1 MIDVIEIINS
11 LGKTAD
17 MLVENKLIPE
27 EKFEFAFEGYSRFSV
42 EPETGLT
49 LVFDIIS
56 TVLISVQFTL
66 INTVDDT
73 GTYSGDMPAPF
84 LHKMNKAIVRA
95 FMGEP
100 DYSSGPERIPV
111 IGLVGGFDAYT
122 RKLND
127 QYPNT
132 EIRFLYQTDLRVD
145 ALLFEQSV
153 NND

>member
-1 MIDVIEIINS
+1 MTDIIAIINS
-11 LGKTAD
+11 LGKTVD
-17 MLVENKLIPE
+17 ILVENKLISAG
-27 EKFEFAFEGYSRFSV
+27 KFEFAFEGSSRFSV

-49 LVFDIIS
+49 LVFDAIS
-56 TVLISVQFTL
+56 KVLISVQFTL

-84 LHKMNKAIVRA
+84 LHQMDKVTVRA

-100 DYSSGPERIPV
+100 DSSSGPERIPV
-111 IGLVGGFDAYT
+111 IGLIGGFDAYT

-127 QYPNT
+127 QYPNI
-132 EIRFLYQTDLRVD
+132 EIRFLYQSDLRVD
-145 ALLFEQSV
+145 ALLFERPV

>member
-1 MIDVIEIINS
+1 MTDVIAIINS

-17 MLVENKLIPE
+17 MLVENKLIPAG
-27 EKFEFAFEGYSRFSV
+27 KFEFAFEGSSRFSV
-42 EPETGLT
+42 EPEAGLT
-49 LVFDIIS
+49 LVFDAIS
-56 TVLISVQFTL
+56 KVLISVQFTL
-66 INTVDDT
+66 INTFDDT
-73 GTYSGDMPAPF
+73 GTYSGDMPTPF
-84 LHKMNKAIVRA
+84 LHQMDKVTVRA

-100 DYSSGPERIPV
+100 DSSSGPERIPV
-111 IGLVGGFDAYT
+111 IGLIGGFDAYT

>member
-17 MLVENKLIPE
+17 MLVENKLIPAG
-27 EKFEFAFEGYSRFSV
+27 KFEFTFEGSSRFSV
-42 EPETGLT
+42 EPEAGLT
-49 LVFDIIS
+49 LVFDAIS
-56 TVLISVQFTL
+56 KVLISVQFTL

-84 LHKMNKAIVRA
+84 LHQMDKVTVRA

-100 DYSSGPERIPV
+100 DSSSGPERIPV
-111 IGLVGGFDAYT
+111 IGLIGGFDAYT

>member
-1 MIDVIEIINS
+1 MTDVIAIINS

-17 MLVENKLIPE
+17 MLVENKLIPAG
-27 EKFEFAFEGYSRFSV
+27 KFEFAFEGSSRFSV
-42 EPETGLT
+42 EPEAGLT
-49 LVFDIIS
+49 LVFDAIS
-56 TVLISVQFTL
+56 KVLISVQFTL

-84 LHKMNKAIVRA
+84 LHQMDKVTVRA

-100 DYSSGPERIPV
+100 DSSSGPERVPV
-111 IGLVGGFDAYT
+111 IGLIGGFDAYT

-132 EIRFLYQTDLRVD
+132 EIRFLYQSDLRVD
-145 ALLFEQSV
+145 ALLFEQPV

>member
-1 MIDVIEIINS
+1 MTDVIAIINS

-17 MLVENKLIPE
+17 MLVENKLIPAG
-27 EKFEFAFEGYSRFSV
+27 KFEFAFEGSSRFSV
-42 EPETGLT
+42 EPEAGLT
-49 LVFDIIS
+49 LVFDAIS
-56 TVLISVQFTL
+56 KVLISVQFTL

-84 LHKMNKAIVRA
+84 LHQMDKVTVRA

-100 DYSSGPERIPV
+100 DSSSGPERVPV
-111 IGLVGGFDAYT
+111 IGLIGGFDAYT

-132 EIRFLYQTDLRVD
+132 EIRFLYQSDLRVD
-145 ALLFEQSV
+145 ALLFEQLV

>member
-42 EPETGLT
+42 EPEAGLT
-49 LVFDIIS
+49 LVFDAIS
-56 TVLISVQFTL
+56 KVLISVQFTL

-84 LHKMNKAIVRA
+84 LHKMNKSIVRE

-100 DYSSGPERIPV
+100 DYSGGPERIPV
-111 IGLVGGFDAYT
+111 IGLIGGFDAYT

>member
-1 MIDVIEIINS
+1 M
-11 LGKTAD
+11 
-17 MLVENKLIPE
+17 MM
-27 EKFEFAFEGYSRFSV
+27 
-42 EPETGLT
+42 
-49 LVFDIIS
+49 
-56 TVLISVQFTL
+56 ISVQFTL

-84 LHKMNKAIVRA
+84 LHQMDKVTVRA

-100 DYSSGPERIPV
+100 DSSSGPERVPV
-111 IGLVGGFDAYT
+111 IGLIGGFDAYT

-132 EIRFLYQTDLRVD
+132 EIRFLYQSDLRVD
-145 ALLFEQSV
+145 ALLFEQPV